1 MQNKK
6 KTLESQMR
14 NLKSQRK
21 KNIRYNNVYDM
32 FWHMVGGYGCD
43 THTHTHTQK
52 HL

>member
-21 KNIRYNNVYDM
+21 KTFDIMDDM